1 MLKQKSDVPVLF
13 EQWQETNFSI
23 TNGALLIKKRFKI
36 CGGAIVLAIPAE
48 TIMYGVL
55 GDHYVHCTSN
65 TAILRCQQDKR
76 TPSTICD

>member
-23 TNGALLIKKRFKI
+23 TNGALLKRFKI

-48 TIMYGVL
+48 TIIYGVL
-55 GDHYVHCTSN
+55 GDHYVYCTSN
-65 TAILRCQQDKR
+65 TAISGCQQDKR
-76 TPSTICD
+76 TLSTICD